1 MKTTKHIGISMD
13 HARAQ
18 LIELASGVIE
28 TTFINAEFNLPG
40 NDDSPQKSEK
50 TINNKVRRMELA
62 YYKEIGKAILNYDD
76 VLIFG
81 PTEAKTELFNL
92 LRANHHFDKIN
103 IEIKQTDKL
112 TQNQEKSLVIEYF
125 ANR

>member
-1 MKTTKHIGISMD
+1 MKITKHIGISMD

-28 TTFINAEFNLPG
+28 TTFINAEFNFPG

-92 LRANHHFDKIN
+92 LRADHHFDKIN